1 MSDALR
7 IAHMYPELL
16 NLYGDGGNVITLVK
30 RCLWRGIEV
39 EVVPVRYGE
48 RPSFSDV
55 DIAFIGGGTDR
66 EQRIVCDELLS
77 VGPELGSYVDDGGV
91 LLAVCGGYQLLGHS
105 YLMGDEAV
113 EGLGLVDFHTDRGTP
128 RLIGDIVVDTVLTPT
143 PVVGYE
149 NHGGRTHLAP
159 GVAPLGRVRVGF
171 GNDGESGEEGCLF
184 KNVVGTYVHGPLLP
198 KNPGVAD
205 WLISRALERK
215 TGEGVSLAALDDS
228 AELAANR
235 VMVDRLTG
243 GKR

>member
-1 MSDALR
+1 M
-7 IAHMYPELL
+7 
-16 NLYGDGGNVITLVK
+16 
-30 RCLWRGIEV
+30 
-39 EVVPVRYGE
+39 
-48 RPSFSDV
+48 
-55 DIAFIGGGTDR
+55 
-66 EQRIVCDELLS
+66 
-77 VGPELGSYVDDGGV
+77 
-91 LLAVCGGYQLLGHS
+91 
-105 YLMGDEAV
+105 